1 MVNYGQKEKYRVNIE
16 NVDYYPEIA
25 GIKVSNFPVIAVFS
39 ILPLWFDKFILS
51 VIFLIAL
58 IVFYYRAG
66 RREDEGKPVFL
77 HAGLIKASK
86 LIPESLRVLL
96 LPSFAHIK
104 PHLGAHR
111 R

>member
-1 MVNYGQKEKYRVNIE
+1 MVNYGQKEEFQIVIE

-25 GIKVSNFPVIAVFS
+25 GVKVSNFPIIAAFS
-39 ILPLWFDKFILS
+39 IVPLWFNHFGFSIIILFS
-51 VIFLIAL
+51 L

-66 RREDEGKPVFL
+66 RLEDEGKPIFL
-77 HAGLIKASK
+77 NATLVKASK
-86 LIPESLRVLL
+86 VIPFRLRSML

-104 PHLGAHR
+104 THKNTFR